1 MAKKPTKKLTK
12 KQEIQIENQTKQLV
26 DKYTRWLQV
35 AALFSVVL
43 LVILRGAIPN
53 FNVESY
59 VIIGLLGLAVGLS
72 PEQIGKMITDV
83 VKAFIGKK

>member
-12 KQEIQIENQTKQLV
+12 KQEIQIDNQTKQLV

-43 LVILRGAIPN
+43 LVILRGAIKN

-72 PEQIGKMITDV
+72 PEQIGKMVTDV
-83 VKAFIGKK
+83 VKTFIGKK